1 MIYWLSRLI
10 ARFLFAAVLDV
21 RVRGLGQIPNRGAA
35 ILVANHPC
43 ALDGYL
49 LVSIVRRRFYCF
61 NRAENFSNPIIGA
74 YLRAAGALPVQP
86 GADNR
91 ASLRRAEQLLR
102 AGHLFTILPEGD
114 VNPGPSPWPF
124 KAGFL
129 TLALAVDAPVIP
141 IAIVGSQAALIEPRR
156 PRTLRQCLPRPA
168 TIYVDVLA
176 PMRFEHPR
184 ADRELFNAH
193 LARVR
198 DAIAERVRVLSAGG
212 NEQEEATP

>member
-1 MIYWLSRLI
+1 MIYGLSRLL
-10 ARFLFAAVLDV
+10 ARFLFAAILDV
-21 RVRGLGQIPNRGAA
+21 RVRGLEHVPDRGPA

-74 YLRAAGALPVQP
+74 YLRAAGALPVKP
-86 GADNR
+86 GSDNR

-124 KAGFL
+124 KASFL

-156 PRTLRQCLPRPA
+156 PRTLWQCLPRPA
-168 TIYVDVLA
+168 TIYVDVL
-176 PMRFEHPR
+176 PPIRFEQPQG
-184 ADRELFNAH
+184 DRELFSAH

-198 DAIAERVRVLSAGG
+198 DAIAERVRALSVDGR
-212 NEQEEATP
+212 